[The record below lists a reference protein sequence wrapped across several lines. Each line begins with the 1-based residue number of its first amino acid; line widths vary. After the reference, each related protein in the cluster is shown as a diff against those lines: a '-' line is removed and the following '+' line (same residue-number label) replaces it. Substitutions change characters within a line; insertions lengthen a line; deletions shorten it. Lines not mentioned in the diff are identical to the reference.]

1 MKSEI
6 PRTCSSVKLA
16 KLLCRKPGEEFAL
29 LLEGSRVGE
38 REWKAKR
45 EK

>member
-6 PRTCSSVKLA
+6 PRTCSSIKLA
-16 KLLCRKPGEEFAL
+16 KLLFRKSGEEFAL
-29 LLEGSRVGE
+29 LLEGSRVDE
-38 REWKAKR
+38 REWKAER